1 MFQKDNLLPEGCV
14 RLYKLYR
21 LPGYY
26 STELGDEATDLI
38 YNTSQGIIYYYRRG
52 VFMTPYYGKH
62 GKLCTLNENGQIIE
76 IE

>member
-1 MFQKDNLLPEGCV
+1 MFQKDHLLPEGCV
-14 RLYKLYR
+14 RLYVLNWT
-21 LPGYY
+21 PNYY
-26 STELGDEATDLI
+26 STELGKATDLI

>member
-38 YNTSQGIIYYYRRG
+38 YNTSQGVIYIFFIESRR
-52 VFMTPYYGKH
+52 
-62 GKLCTLNENGQIIE
+62 I
-76 IE
+76 